1 MAASGITG
9 ISSILAQLGLGE
21 AGAATGS
28 AGTIGAL
35 LNQYRQGNLQ
45 DYQIHQQALQS
56 MMATIGEPLE
66 LCLD

>member
-1 MAASGITG
+1 MAAQGLTG
-9 ISSILAQLGLGE
+9 ISSILTQLGLGE

-28 AGTIGAL
+28 AGTIVL
-35 LNQYRQGNLQ
+35 YLNQYRQGNLQ

-56 MMATIGEPLE
+56 MMATIGGAVG